1 MTISRIKAV
10 IFDLDD
16 TLFDHRHSVRTALA
30 AMQNKYDCF
39 GGISLN
45 DFEKLHIKLLN
56 EIHLSKILT
65 GEISLD
71 EGRAMRFEQAFRVLN
86 VDPTTELRQE
96 AADFYRQNYLIS
108 TRLKPG
114 ALKVLEEIKKKYKTG
129 IVTNNLIEEQ
139 NRKLQECKIE
149 HLIDVMVTS
158 EEVKITKPDPV
169 IFNTVLGRLG
179 STPQEAVMIG
189 DSWESDIMGAYNIG
203 MKCIWVNTYE
213 EIRDTNGIAVEI
225 PSMEDKERILGLI
238 ESL

>member
-1 MTISRIKAV
+1 MTINRIKAV

-30 AMQNKYDCF
+30 AMQKKYDCF

-56 EIHLSKILT
+56 EIHLNKILT
-65 GEISLD
+65 GEITLD
-71 EGRAMRFEQAFRVLN
+71 EGRAMRFEQAFRILD
-86 VDPTTELRQE
+86 VDPTPELRHE
-96 AADFYRQNYLIS
+96 AADFYRKNYLLS

-114 ALKVLEEIKKKYKTG
+114 ARDVLLEIKKNYKTG
-129 IVTNNLIEEQ
+129 IITNNIIDEQ

-169 IFNTVLGRLG
+169 IFKTVLDRLG
-179 STPQEAVMIG
+179 CSPQEAVMIG
-189 DSWESDIMGAYNIG
+189 DSWESDIIGAYNLGI
-203 MKCIWVNTYE
+203 KCIWVNTYE
-213 EIRDTNGIAVEI
+213 EKRDNTFFNR
-225 PSMEDKERILGLI
+225 KLKF
-238 ESL
+238 